1 MCLNGDGLIGHLVDP
16 IVSTSGVDPGF
27 TKHEGGTMGGSE
39 TTELGEV
46 VGGGLVPLLQCR
58 DFLVNL
64 RGAYAIP
71 VELSGIGRMS
81 CVICVHHN

>member
-1 MCLNGDGLIGHLVDP
+1 MCLNGDSLIGHLGDT

-46 VGGGLVPLLQCR
+46 VGGGLAPLL
-58 DFLVNL
+58 
-64 RGAYAIP
+64 
-71 VELSGIGRMS
+71 
-81 CVICVHHN
+81 